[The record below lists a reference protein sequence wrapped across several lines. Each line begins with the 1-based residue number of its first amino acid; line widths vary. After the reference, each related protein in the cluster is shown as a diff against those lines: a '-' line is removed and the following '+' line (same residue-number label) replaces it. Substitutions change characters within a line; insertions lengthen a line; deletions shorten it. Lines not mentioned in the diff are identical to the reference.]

1 MHNGVCF
8 LQMRALQKNHGHK
21 MHLHILRAFTPS
33 DWYFG
38 GPQDAVSINQPIEIY
53 PDAHG
58 GEGSDA
64 ARCGP
69 AETGAQVADKG
80 CLSFN

>member
-38 GPQDAVSINQPIEIY
+38 GQQDAVSINQPIEIY
-53 PDAHG
+53 P
-58 GEGSDA
+58 
-64 ARCGP
+64 RCAWGRR
-69 AETGAQVADKG
+69 
-80 CLSFN
+80 L